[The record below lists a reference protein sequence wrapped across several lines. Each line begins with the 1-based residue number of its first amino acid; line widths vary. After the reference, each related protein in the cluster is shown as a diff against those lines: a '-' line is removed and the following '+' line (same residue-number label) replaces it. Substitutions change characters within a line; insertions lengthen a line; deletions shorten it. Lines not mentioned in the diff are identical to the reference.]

1 MGELSGGG
9 YTIKSVRNS
18 CKEINGDCRGGAGI
32 ELNTSWWD
40 SETDRRRP
48 LDTGPAISGDFGSE
62 VTFADPLPITMG
74 RECSGSC

>member
-9 YTIKSVRNS
+9 PTESVRNS
-18 CKEINGDCRGGAGI
+18 RKKINGDCGAGI

-40 SETDRRRP
+40 PETGGIDRRRP
-48 LDTGPAISGDFGSE
+48 LDTGPEISGDFGSE

-74 RECSGSC
+74 RECSESC